1 MTKNTLP
8 KFLIGAGV
16 LLFIFELLNFNYDAP
31 TDGELISFLL
41 RLLVPINL
49 YRGRNCL
56 FYYLTGLLF
65 ILNFIYFEKAEFK

>member
-41 RLLVPINL
+41 RLLVPIL
-49 YRGRNCL
+49 IIVSMWISIRRN
-56 FYYLTGLLF
+56 
-65 ILNFIYFEKAEFK
+65 NKEKG

>member
-41 RLLVPINL
+41 RLLVPVLIVISMWWSI
-49 YRGRNCL
+49 RRNNK
-56 FYYLTGLLF
+56 G
-65 ILNFIYFEKAEFK
+65 KG